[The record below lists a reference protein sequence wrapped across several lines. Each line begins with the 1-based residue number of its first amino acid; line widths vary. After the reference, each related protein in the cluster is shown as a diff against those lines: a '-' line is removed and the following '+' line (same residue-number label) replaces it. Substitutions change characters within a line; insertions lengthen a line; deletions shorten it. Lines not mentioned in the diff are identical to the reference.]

1 MLRVFPLPAIT
12 LACFQEETFMNI
24 EEDRQGCTD
33 SIVYGLTKTSEFR
46 TRKAKDYPHDLRNAA
61 AAATLKQLAKS
72 AAELSPDFWN
82 LLQHHYIPDSRE
94 WQNAVSQ
101 ATKDVGFA
109 NQSKSY
115 AFFIQRLIR
124 IMSQSSSVAA

>member
-1 MLRVFPLPAIT
+1 MLRVFSLPAIT
-12 LACFQEETFMNI
+12 LASFQEETFMNI
-24 EEDRQGCTD
+24 EEDCQGCTD

-82 LLQHHYIPDSRE
+82 LLQIHGNGKTQCHKP
-94 WQNAVSQ
+94 Q
-101 ATKDVGFA
+101 K
-109 NQSKSY
+109 
-115 AFFIQRLIR
+115 
-124 IMSQSSSVAA
+124 MSGSPTNPKAMRFSFSG